1 MLLETVQGE
10 NAVKV
15 KEAAI
20 QVLCKSDKPLRA
32 EVIAERIL
40 SEGLWETTGKTPA
53 ATVAAILYVDIKN
66 KGASSPFRLVAPQT
80 FDLRP
85 DYQAVV
91 PKQTVLVIAEPTRK
105 KGAGH
110 KTYSFTDSAEK
121 ILEQYGKKHPMHYK
135 EITKK
140 ALDLGWLATEGKT
153 PEATMYAQIIT
164 EIKRYQRRGEPPR
177 FVQHGKGFVGLS
189 RWMGRGLAFQVEEHN
204 KKVLQALHK
213 QLLAMEWRDF
223 EEIIAK
229 LLAEIGFEDI
239 ELTDRGKDGGID
251 VRGTLVVG
259 DVIRTRMAIQVKRW
273 KNNVQAPI
281 VQNVRG
287 SLGTHEHGLIIT
299 TSDFGKGARDEAAR
313 TDATPIALMNGEEL
327 VSLLVSYDLIAAR
340 KRVEIFELEEDEQ
353 GEGGGS

>member
-1 MLLETVQGE
+1 M
-10 NAVKV
+10 KV
-15 KEAAI
+15 REAAI
-20 QVLCKSDKPLRA
+20 QVLREASGPLRA
-32 EVIAERIL
+32 EDIAERML
-40 SEGLWETTGKTPA
+40 SKGLWETTGKTPA
-53 ATVAAILYVDIKN
+53 ATVAAILYTDIKN
-66 KGASSPFRLVAPQT
+66 KGQSSPFSLVAPQT
-80 FDLRP
+80 FSLWP
-85 DYQAVV
+85 DYEPVAREQM
-91 PKQTVLVIAEPTRK
+91 VLVNARPTRK
-105 KGAGH
+105 KSAGR
-110 KTYSFTDSAEK
+110 KTYSFTDSAERV
-121 ILEQYGKKHPMHYK
+121 LEQYGKKHPMHYK
-135 EITKK
+135 QITEK
-140 ALDLGWLATEGKT
+140 ALELGWLATEGKT

-204 KKVLQALHK
+204 RKVLQALHK
-213 QLLAMEWRDF
+213 QLLAMEWREF
-223 EEIIAK
+223 EELIAK

-273 KNNVQAPI
+273 RNNVQAPV

-299 TSDFGKGARDEAAR
+299 TSDYGKGARDEAAR

-327 VSLLVSYDLIAAR
+327 VSLLVAYDLIATR
-340 KRVEIFELEEDEQ
+340 SHVVIFELEEDEP
-353 GEGGGS
+353 GDI